1 MTENIE
7 DIFTERGEP
16 EHNDY
21 IPDVGYDI
29 NQKLSVA
36 KTIRQKKAII
46 KKYSEDMTKALEKEF
61 IYCDSA
67 PYNPDDHWNRSMSIS
82 VITDL
87 LANGLSLEQAYK
99 FIEDKFGKS
108 PEWVKTTKHK
118 TVRRVFQEDVIE
130 TVEKTQKEH
139 ISKLERR
146 EQYDKISLI
155 QSTTPNSQFNRIKRM
170 LNTTERLE
178 MLEKKV
184 REIEMGNVVRDLFIE
199 DRLSKIE
206 NNVKDILSVMT
217 SDKSDIDKVN
227 QLRDIGI
234 KNKDIATIFG
244 ISERTLRRKLNGQ

>member
-1 MTENIE
+1 MIENIE
-7 DIFTERGEP
+7 GLFTDKSHSEP
-16 EHNDY
+16 TEY

-29 NQKLSVA
+29 NQKLSIA

-67 PYNPDDHWNRSMSIS
+67 PYNPDDHWNRSMSVS

-87 LANGLSLEQAYK
+87 LANGLTLEQAYK

-118 TVRRVFQEDVIE
+118 TVRRVFQEDVISE
-130 TVEKTQKEH
+130 IEETQKEY
-139 ISKLERR
+139 IAKLERR
-146 EQYDKISLI
+146 EQYDKISLV

-184 REIEMGNVVRDLFIE
+184 REIEMGNIVRDLFIE

-206 NNVKDILSVMT
+206 NNVKEILSVMT
-217 SDKSDIDKVN
+217 SDKPDIDKV
-227 QLRDIGI
+227 QELKTIGI